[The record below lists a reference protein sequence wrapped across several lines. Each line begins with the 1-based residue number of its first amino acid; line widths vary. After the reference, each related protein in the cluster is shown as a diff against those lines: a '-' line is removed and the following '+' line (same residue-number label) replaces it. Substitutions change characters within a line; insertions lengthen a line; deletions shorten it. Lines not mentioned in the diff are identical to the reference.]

1 MQRLKKSVSLITVK
15 LSLAES
21 AARHVKINSFFGGL
35 IIKEH
40 LTEHCVSVYVC
51 IWLCALVW
59 SCVANARFPLYRAV
73 FNCETGYMRLGK
85 SVNANAYLSAFLHV
99 KASPT
104 SHFQP
109 GYGQVCWCFPCVVPC
124 GSSTV
129 RPCFEFHTADGTLW
143 C

>member
-85 SVNANAYLSAFLHV
+85 SVNANAYLSASLPAWLSIKV
-99 KASPT
+99 R
-104 SHFQP
+104 
-109 GYGQVCWCFPCVVPC
+109 GQVCWCFPCVVPC

>member
-85 SVNANAYLSAFLHV
+85 SVNANAYLSASLPAWLSIKV
-99 KASPT
+99 R
-104 SHFQP
+104 
-109 GYGQVCWCFPCVVPC
+109 GQVCWCFLCVVPC